1 MTSPIGIFAFMVKL
15 LVQYAWPDR
24 NGFVRKISA
33 PGEVSPLQRYL
44 ASLQPTKRLTFSR
57 VFMQVLR
64 E

>member
-1 MTSPIGIFAFMVKL
+1 MVKL